1 MDIPAIGV
9 ISAINECVNLL
20 EWLKSALHSRWSG
33 SHQETL
39 QGRVLQLQSDIQR
52 LKDTLPTFYDLIE
65 GAEWRSHNHRVAE
78 LLPRLKDAVADAED
92 LLHEFRSYEKKAQVE
107 GNSGSSPFIDF
118 LGVVIQGGF
127 DKLNDAQLR
136 LNRLSRQLENMGL
149 CGVTQRFDKVVRPVT
164 SCYPT
169 EAKIFGR
176 DKELERVLGCL
187 IVPRNSKRR
196 RETCSVSALRSN
208 HVGNG
213 SRISSLRVLPIAGIG
228 GVGKTTLAQLICNH
242 QQVLSHFEK
251 IIWICVSNEFDVMRL
266 TKEVM
271 QFCSTKEGKHDN
283 LDSLQRAISNQ
294 VNNKRLLIVLDDMW
308 DDALKEYG
316 HCWKRFCAPFRNVK
330 EGSLMLVTTRCPKVT
345 EGVRTMKPIM
355 LEGLDNEAFWDLFKY
370 VAFGSEGS
378 NSYPELER
386 IGKEILRK
394 LKGSPLAA
402 KTLARM
408 LRTNPEA
415 SHWNN
420 ILESEVWE
428 LKQEVREILPAL
440 RLSYIYLPFNL
451 KKCFAF
457 CAVYPKQY
465 KFERA
470 RLAEI
475 WVAEGY
481 VEPEGRVPIQDI
493 GCQYFEDLVAR
504 SFFQKDPSVGVAHGN
519 SSTHIR
525 PTTAQ
530 YVIHDL
536 LHDMAQKV
544 SEHDCFILKNKSDFG
559 KILWNVRH
567 VYVHPSGD
575 LDDSDLL
582 RLCKYMKLRTI
593 ICEKILGGQIG
604 SIMGQWCT
612 KLPCIRVIC
621 CASEDELLDGTG
633 NWQHLQWSNGCFKK

>member
-1 MDIPAIGV
+1 MFIPAIGV

-52 LKDTLPTFYDLIE
+52 LKDTLPTFYDLIDLIE
-65 GAEWRSHNHRVAE
+65 GAEWRSHDHRVAE
-78 LLPRLKDAVADAED
+78 LLQRLKDAVTDAED

-118 LGVVIQGGF
+118 LGVVIQGSF

-136 LNRLSRQLENMGL
+136 LNHLSRQLKNMGL
-149 CGVTQRFDKVVRPVT
+149 CGVTQRFDRVVRPETT
-164 SCYPT
+164 SLLNET
-169 EAKIFGR
+169 QIFGR

-208 HVGNG
+208 HLGNG

-242 QQVLSHFEK
+242 QRVRSHFDL
-251 IIWICVSNEFDVMRL
+251 IIWICVSDDFDVKRL
-266 TKEVM
+266 TKEVI
-271 QFCSTKEGKHDN
+271 QSCTGKEATADN
-283 LDSLQRAISNQ
+283 LNTLQEILSNY
-294 VNNKRLLIVLDDMW
+294 VNNERLLIVLDDVW
-308 DDALKEYG
+308 DDALKKNG
-316 HCWKRFCAPFRNVK
+316 QCWKRFCAPFRSVQ

-345 EGVRTMKPIM
+345 EGMCTMEPVI
-355 LEGLDNEAFWDLFKY
+355 LEGLNEDVFWDLFKY
-370 VAFGSEGS
+370 FAFGSEGS

-386 IGKEILRK
+386 IGKEILPK

-408 LRTNPEA
+408 LRTYPEA

-457 CAVYPKQY
+457 CAVHPKQY
-465 KFERA
+465 KFEKG

-481 VEPEGRVPIQDI
+481 VEPEGRVPIQGI

-530 YVIHDL
+530 
-536 LHDMAQKV
+536 
-544 SEHDCFILKNKSDFG
+544 FILKNKSDFD
-559 KILWNVRH
+559 KIPWNVRH

-575 LDDSDLL
+575 LDNSDLL

-593 ICEKILGGQIG
+593 ICEKILGAQIG

-612 KLPCIRVIC
+612 KLPRIRVIC
-621 CASEDELLDGTG
+621 FASEDELLDGTG